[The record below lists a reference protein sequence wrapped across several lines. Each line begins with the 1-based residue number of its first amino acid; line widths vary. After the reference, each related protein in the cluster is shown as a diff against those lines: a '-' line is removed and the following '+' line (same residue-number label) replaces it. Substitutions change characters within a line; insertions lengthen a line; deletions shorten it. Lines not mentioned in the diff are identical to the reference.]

1 MSAKLLQLNLKFSVS
16 PEEYTQAVG
25 PLASELAKVPGHC
38 WTIWLMNEKDQE
50 AGGIYLFEDEES
62 LKGFL
67 EGPIVANVM
76 SYPVLSDFTVKSFN
90 VIEEQTAIT
99 QGPV

>member
-25 PLASELAKVPGHC
+25 PLANELAAVPGQR

-50 AGGIYLFEDEES
+50 AGGIYLFEDEDS
-62 LKGFL
+62 LNAFL
-67 EGPIVANVM
+67 GGPIVANIS
-76 SYPVLSDFTVKSFN
+76 SYPVLSDITVKTFD
-90 VIEEQTAIT
+90 VMEEQTAIT
-99 QGPV
+99 KGPV